1 MAQLYISLLLLLSP
15 LLAHAQKRS
24 SSGSGHGEIIGRRVT
39 KTLQFLSPLQ
49 SLTIFPKEE
58 SSSSS
63 SNKTPRDEFLPKFQ
77 AGLTAETKTKTH
89 LAKRREL
96 EDGYGGAAAAGIN
109 TSSPGWEKRMEE
121 RERQRAEKEE
131 ELVDRSWDRA
141 TAPFFEKRKSGSV
154 ASTNAAA
161 AAVASKYQFVGVIQ
175 PPDSEQKVKWY
186 ARKRPKDSKWNI
198 RMVHVNRDAIIRD
211 MFTSGKVDIMGK
223 YVNTGEP
230 LDEVKEGEVP
240 SLRPRIKGEYSVK
253 PRLPW

>member
-1 MAQLYISLLLLLSP
+1 MVQLYVSLLLLLSP

-24 SSGSGHGEIIGRRVT
+24 SSGSGNGEIMGRRVT

-58 SSSSS
+58 SPSSS
-63 SNKTPRDEFLPKFQ
+63 SNKSPRDEFLPKFQ
-77 AGLTAETKTKTH
+77 AGLTAEKKTKTQ

-96 EDGYGGAAAAGIN
+96 EDGYGGAAAGIN

-121 RERQRAEKEE
+121 RERQRTEKEE
-131 ELVDRSWDRA
+131 EIVDRAWDRA
-141 TAPFFEKRKSGSV
+141 TAPFEKRNSGSV
-154 ASTNAAA
+154 ASSNAP
-161 AAVASKYQFVGVIQ
+161 VASKYQFVGVIQ

-240 SLRPRIKGEYSVK
+240 SLKPRIKGEYSIK
-253 PRLPW
+253 PRSMW